1 MPCCKAEEFENWCEG
16 EELFEYQGEQYC
28 VFHLPNESQDK
39 PKTEEFNKLVFARI
53 DQAKKA
59 AGVCDLSGVQFP
71 GDIDFSGYGLENPLP
86 GISFGKATFSGEANF
101 RKATFSGM
109 ANFLEATFSGM
120 AEFWEATFSGM
131 ALFWEAT
138 FSEMADFQKA
148 TFSGEAGFGEA
159 TFSGMANFL
168 EATFSG
174 SANFL
179 GATFSDTTIFGQARF
194 QSGSLFGYIRA
205 KNKFFLDKAMLDD
218 ELEFWHAEFEQIA
231 IFNDTTMEAVDFK
244 HSHFHQPAYF
254 KRTNLGSAKFDSCL
268 VDDQL
273 EFDQVNLLRAEF
285 NGAPLEKFRFIDC
298 TWPEHKGR
306 MVVYEARQVRK
317 GKKTQGFVK
326 LDKPEIVGTHESKT
340 EAKKL
345 ADIFRRLKKQANIE
359 NDQPLV
365 SDWHYWEKEMQ
376 RIARKQR
383 IADFNPRR
391 KTWWIDLGMFL
402 ALQIYKTTSGYGE
415 SPGRALTWLTILVLA
430 PLLPWLWSSLGLNL
444 IPGYEPLVWWCNE
457 VFPGEPLRYLP
468 LLKHSPDDALTRG
481 TKLWMGLW
489 QALIYLQTA
498 WAGLALRNKM
508 RR

>member
-1 MPCCKAEEFENWCEG
+1 MPCCKAEEFENWCDG
-16 EELFEYQGEQYC
+16 EELFEYQGEHYC
-28 VFHLPNESQDK
+28 VFHLPNESPDK

-59 AGVCDLSGVQFP
+59 AGFCKLSGVQFP
-71 GDIDFSGYGLENPLP
+71 GDIDFSGYGRRNPLP
-86 GISFGKATFSGEANF
+86 TITFKQAAFGGEAYFNQAKFGGMAYFNEAKFRERTNFEHAAFSEGADFKKVTFSGVTEFWKAAFGWKTDFRNAIFSGITAFTEARFSEVANF
-101 RKATFSGM
+101 NNAQFKSCTSFIFIQAKKVV
-109 ANFLEATFSGM
+109 FLSNAIFKDQ
-120 AEFWEATFSGM
+120 
-131 ALFWEAT
+131 
-138 FSEMADFQKA
+138 ADF
-148 TFSGEAGFGEA
+148 
-159 TFSGMANFL
+159 
-168 EATFSG
+168 
-174 SANFL
+174 
-179 GATFSDTTIFGQARF
+179 R
-194 QSGSLFGYIRA
+194 
-205 KNKFFLDKAMLDD
+205 
-218 ELEFWHAEFEQIA
+218 HAEFEQSA
-231 IFNDTTMEAVDFK
+231 IFNDTTMEAVDFE

-273 EFDQVNLLRAEF
+273 EFDQADLLRAEF

-383 IADFNPRR
+383 AAHFHPLRR
-391 KTWWIDLGMFL
+391 IWWIDLGMFL

-415 SPGRALTWLTILVLA
+415 SPGRALAWLAILVLA
-430 PLLPWLWSSLGLNL
+430 PLVPWLWSSLGLNL

-468 LLKHSPDDALTRG
+468 LVKHSPDDALTRG

-498 WAGLALRNKM
+498 WTGLALRNKM